1 MMNRLEYHFDCLD
14 GNCLLV
20 CEAEDKTIHFAVTGE
35 NPVITEKAGELS
47 PEESAAFEKL
57 ISKAKIETWDRRYE
71 AQAEGIE
78 DAVQWKVAY
87 QSDGKQYVSSG
98 EESFEPYGYEKL
110 IEALKLFEPEAD
122 YFLAKAE

>member
-20 CEAEDKTIHFAVTGE
+20 CEAENGIMHYTVTGD
-35 NPVITEKAGELS
+35 NPVITGKAGEL
-47 PEESAAFEKL
+47 ETYAFEKL
-57 ISKAKIETWDRRYE
+57 LEEAKIESWERRYE
-71 AQAEGIE
+71 AQGEGIE
-78 DAVQWKVAY
+78 DAVHWKVVY
-87 QSDGKQYVSSG
+87 RKDGKEYVSYG
-98 EESFEPYGYEKL
+98 EESYEPYGYEKL

>member
-1 MMNRLEYHFDCLD
+1 MNRLEYHFDCLD

-20 CEAEDKTIHFAVTGE
+20 CEAENGTLHFTVTGN

-47 PEESAAFEKL
+47 EVSAFEKL
-57 ISKAKIETWDRRYE
+57 LKEAGIESWDRKYE
-71 AQAEGIE
+71 PQTEGIE
-78 DAVQWKVAY
+78 DAIRWKVVY
-87 QSDGKQYVSSG
+87 QKDGKEYVSSG
-98 EESFEPYGYEKL
+98 EESYEPYGYEKL